1 MTRPISRLL
10 APAALLVSLAA
21 PPAALAQPAALT
33 PLSAEV
39 RKALEAVRADPPPK
53 SLILNR
59 HYSISN
65 ELRQYLYRHK
75 IKPAGGMYIGVGSDQ
90 NYVLGGWARPQ
101 IMVLFDFDQW
111 IVDLHAIYGLMFV
124 TASNPGELI
133 KLWHHRSRAQV
144 EALIRTPARS
154 KARADRLMKIYKA
167 TRRKIYRH
175 LRWIRKEYGKKRVKT
190 FLSSQEQYDHIAAL
204 YRTNR
209 VFAVRGD
216 FTGERTL
223 KDLAA
228 FGKRF
233 KIPVR
238 MLYLSNVEFYFTYD
252 KGRYRQN
259 ILDLAFGEPSLVL
272 HTVVRTSSR
281 YRYVYHTGQN
291 FQKWMACRC
300 ISKVKYFGWYGR
312 HEAKDMMGIH
322 KGPED
327 FARLR
332 RRMKKNRGK

>member
-1 MTRPISRLL
+1 M
-10 APAALLVSLAA
+10 AALASPA
-21 PPAALAQPAALT
+21 AALAQPAALT

-39 RKALEAVRADPPPK
+39 RQALVAVRSDPPPK
-53 SLILNR
+53 SLILDR
-59 HYSISN
+59 HYSTSN

-75 IKPAGGMYIGVGSDQ
+75 IKPAGGLYIGVGSEQ
-90 NYVLGGWARPQ
+90 NYVLGGWARPE

-111 IVDLHAIYGLMFV
+111 IVDLHAVYGLIFLAAK
-124 TASNPGELI
+124 TPNDLI
-133 KLWHHRSRAQV
+133 RLWHQRSRKQV
-144 EALIRTPARS
+144 EALIRTPSRS
-154 KARADRLMKIYKA
+154 KERADRLVKIYKS
-167 TRRKIYRH
+167 TCRKIHKH
-175 LRWIRKEYGKKRVKT
+175 LRWIRKEYKKKRVAT
-190 FLSSQEQYDHIAAL
+190 FLSSQEQYDHIVAL
-204 YRTNR
+204 YRNNR
-209 VFAVRGD
+209 VYAVRGD
-216 FTGERTL
+216 FTGERTM

-259 ILDLAFGEPSLVL
+259 ILDLEFGTPSLVL
-272 HTVVRTSSR
+272 HTVVLTSSR

-291 FQKWMACRC
+291 FQRWLACRC
-300 ISKVKYFGWYGR
+300 IAKVKYFSWYGR

-332 RRMKKNRGK
+332 RRMKKMRGK